1 MAAVAMAETARRG
14 RHAPTTDAGWA
25 AGRRRSDADV
35 DFGREMAAQAT
46 SSNSL
51 AVDLES
57 CTVYNMFP
65 SIIFAWLK
73 LKKQNIEIKTE
84 LISF

>member
-14 RHAPTTDAGWA
+14 CHAPTTDAGRA
-25 AGRRRSDADV
+25 ARRRRSDA
-35 DFGREMAAQAT
+35 DFGREMAAQTT

-65 SIIFAWLK
+65 SIIFARLLK
-73 LKKQNIEIKTE
+73 LKKQNIKIKTE